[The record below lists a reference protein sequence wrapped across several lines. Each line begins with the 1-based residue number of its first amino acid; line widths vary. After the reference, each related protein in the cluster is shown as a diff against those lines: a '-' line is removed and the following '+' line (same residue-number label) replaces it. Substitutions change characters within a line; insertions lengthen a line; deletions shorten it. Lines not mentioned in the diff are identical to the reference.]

1 MSPARQ
7 HAIHSIQMTE
17 SQPKTRTPSPLP
29 ASTSFPLR
37 LFAVACILASSAGAQ
52 ISLTTAVDLAL
63 RNSPRVRMALADV
76 DKARAVLAQ
85 AHDAYIPSIVGGSGL
100 GYSYGV
106 PVSPPSVFNITAQ
119 SLAFNYSQH
128 DYLRASNSGLDAAN
142 LTLIEARQ
150 QVAEDVVVTYIAL
163 DYDLE
168 RLDATNSQQTYAAR
182 LTQIVQNRL
191 DAGQDTAVELTRSR
205 RTSAQLKLQRLQ
217 LEEDIDT
224 RQEHLSRLTG
234 LPADGLIT
242 IRSSIPEVPR
252 DISSPSGFQTPGV
265 KAAYANARAK
275 QQQAFGDNRKLWR
288 PEIFF
293 VAQYNR
299 LSTFNNIAQYY
310 QTYNPNSIGL
320 GIQLN
325 FPVINAVTQA
335 KGRESTADAAHAKH
349 EADLFRDQAIEGRLK
364 LSRTS
369 QELQARIELA
379 DIDRELAQDQLDAL
393 LIQLQASSSTATP
406 QMTPKDEQNARI
418 QERQR
423 FLDVLD
429 ADFQLRQIQINML
442 RQNGLLEDWLKAA
455 AQTQPAPPA
464 PTNP

>member
-17 SQPKTRTPSPLP
+17 SQPKTRIPSPLP
-29 ASTSFPLR
+29 ASTSFALR

-52 ISLTTAVDLAL
+52 TSLTTAVDLAL

-76 DKARAVLAQ
+76 DKARAVLAET
-85 AHDAYIPSIVGGSGL
+85 HDAYIPSIVGGSGL
-100 GYSYGV
+100 GYAYGV
-106 PVSPPSVFNITAQ
+106 PVTPPSAFNITAQ

-142 LTLIEARQ
+142 LALMEARQ

-168 RLDATNSQQTYAAR
+168 HLGVITTQQSYAAR
-182 LTQIVQNRL
+182 LTQIVQDRL
-191 DAGQDTAVELTRSR
+191 DAGQDTAVELIRSR
-205 RTSAQLKLQRLQ
+205 RTAVQLKLQRLQ
-217 LEEDIDT
+217 LTEDIDG
-224 RQEHLSRLTG
+224 RQQHLARLTG
-234 LPADGLIT
+234 LPADSLIT
-242 IRSSIPEVPR
+242 IRSSIPAVPR
-252 DISSPSGFQTPGV
+252 DITAPSNFQTPGV

-275 QQQAFGDNRKLWR
+275 QEQAFGDNRKLWR
-288 PEIFF
+288 PEIYF

-299 LSTFNNIAQYY
+299 LETFNNIAQYY
-310 QTYNPNSIGL
+310 ATYNPNSIGL
-320 GIQLN
+320 GVQIN
-325 FPVINAVTQA
+325 FPMVNATLKA

-369 QELQARIELA
+369 EELQARVELA
-379 DIDRELAQDQLDAL
+379 SLDRELAQDQLDAL
-393 LIQLQASSSTATP
+393 LVQLQASSSTATP

-429 ADFQLRQIQINML
+429 ADFQLRQIQINLL
-442 RQNGLLEDWLKAA
+442 RQNGQLEDWLKAA
-455 AQTQPAPPA
+455 AQSQPAPPA